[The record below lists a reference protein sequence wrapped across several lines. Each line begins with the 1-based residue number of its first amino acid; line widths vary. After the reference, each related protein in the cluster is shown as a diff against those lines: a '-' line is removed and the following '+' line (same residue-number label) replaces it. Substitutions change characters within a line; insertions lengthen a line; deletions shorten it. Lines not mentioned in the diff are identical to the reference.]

1 MQQILCGGTDCDAAG
16 VNPGADTG
24 AGIDQHHGRHH
35 PRPSE
40 HGHSGDRNRRQASH
54 RPPILY
60 AYDDPALGEDLRR
73 ALVHAGVDV
82 LVAHSAHEVR
92 ERARAARLALLLL
105 DMDRPDMDQS
115 AVRSY
120 VQTSSPVP
128 VVLLSTRGADE
139 DITLWL
145 KRGADDYIVK
155 PFNVPVQVSRIQA
168 LLRRTQPYTA
178 RHPGDQRVYPIADA
192 VFDAGANIIL
202 GRDNTRIRLTATEGH
217 ILRLLLLNKGR
228 VLPTSRIM
236 EHVHGYD
243 HKSSVN
249 AIRMHV
255 MHLRQKIAQL
265 PNRPQLIRTVPGIGY
280 SFDEH

>member
-1 MQQILCGGTDCDAAG
+1 MQQILCGGTDGDSAG
-16 VNPGADTG
+16 VTPGADTG
-24 AGIDQHHGRHH
+24 AGIDQHHGRHL
-35 PRPSE
+35 PRPTE
-40 HGHSGDRNRRQASH
+40 RGHSSDRHRRQASH

-82 LVAHSAHEVR
+82 LVAHSALELR

-105 DMDRPDMDQS
+105 DMDRPDLDQS
-115 AVRSY
+115 TVRSY
-120 VQTSSPVP
+120 VQASSPVP

-139 DITLWL
+139 DIALWL

-155 PFNVPVQVSRIQA
+155 PFSVPVQVSRIKA
-168 LLRRTQPYTA
+168 LLRRTQSYME
-178 RHPGDQRVYPIADA
+178 QRPDAHRIYRIADA
-192 VFDAGANIIL
+192 VFDERTNTVVGP
-202 GRDNTRIRLTATEGH
+202 DNTHIRLTATEGH

-228 VLPTSRIM
+228 VLPTSRIL

-243 HKSSVN
+243 HESSVD

-255 MHLRQKIAQL
+255 MRLRQKIAQL
-265 PNRPQLIRTVPGIGY
+265 PNRPQLIRTVHGTGY
-280 SFDEH
+280 SLHDH

>member
-1 MQQILCGGTDCDAAG
+1 MQQILCGGTACDSAG
-16 VNPGADTG
+16 VTPGADTG
-24 AGIDQHHGRHH
+24 TGIDQHPGRHH

-40 HGHSGDRNRRQASH
+40 HGHSGDPHRRQASH
-54 RPPILY
+54 RLPILY

-82 LVAHSAHEVR
+82 LVAHSAREVR
-92 ERARAARLALLLL
+92 ERTRAARLALLLL
-105 DMDRPDMDQS
+105 DIDRSDMDQS
-115 AVRSY
+115 TVRSY
-120 VQTSSPVP
+120 VQSSSPVP

-139 DITLWL
+139 DIALWL

-155 PFNVPVQVSRIQA
+155 PFNVPVQVSRIKA
-168 LLRRTQPYTA
+168 LLRRTQPYTE
-178 RHPGDQRVYPIADA
+178 RRPGDQRIYPIADA

-202 GRDNTRIRLTATEGH
+202 GRDHTRIRLTATEGH

-243 HKSSVN
+243 HKSSVD

-265 PNRPQLIRTVPGIGY
+265 PNRPQLIRTVHGTGY
-280 SFDEH
+280 SLHDH

>member
-1 MQQILCGGTDCDAAG
+1 MQQILCGGTDGDAAG
-16 VNPGADTG
+16 VTPGADTG
-24 AGIDQHHGRHH
+24 AGIDQHPGRHH

-40 HGHSGDRNRRQASH
+40 HGHSGDRHRRQPSH

-60 AYDDPALGEDLRR
+60 AYDDPALGEDLSR

-82 LVAHSAHEVR
+82 LVAHSAQEVR

-115 AVRSY
+115 TVRSY
-120 VQTSSPVP
+120 VQTSSLVP

-139 DITLWL
+139 DIALWL

-155 PFNVPVQVSRIQA
+155 PFNVPVQVSRIKA
-168 LLRRTQPYTA
+168 LLRRTQPYTE

-228 VLPTSRIM
+228 VLPISRIM
-236 EHVHGYD
+236 EHVYGYD
-243 HKSSVN
+243 HKSSVA

-255 MHLRQKIAQL
+255 MHLRQKIAHL
-265 PNRPQLIRTVPGIGY
+265 PNEPHLIRTVPGIGY
-280 SFDEH
+280 SLNER

>member
-1 MQQILCGGTDCDAAG
+1 MQQTFCGGTDCDAAG
-16 VNPGADTG
+16 ASPKADSG
-24 AGIDQHHGRHH
+24 GGIDRRHGRPQ

-40 HGHSGDRNRRQASH
+40 HGHTGDRHRRQASH

-73 ALVHAGVDV
+73 ALAHEGVDV
-82 LVAHSAHEVR
+82 LVAHSAREVW
-92 ERARAARLALLLL
+92 ERARATRLALLLL
-105 DMDRPDMDQS
+105 DLDLPDMDES
-115 AVRSY
+115 TVRSL
-120 VQTSSPVP
+120 VQTSSRLP

-139 DITLWL
+139 DIALWL
-145 KRGADDYIVK
+145 RRGADDYIVK
-155 PFNVPVQVSRIQA
+155 PFNVPVQVSRIKA
-168 LLRRTQPYTA
+168 LLRRTQSYTE
-178 RHPGDQRVYPIADA
+178 QRPDAHRIYRLADA
-192 VFDAGANIIL
+192 VFDEGTYTIV
-202 GRDNTRIRLTATEGH
+202 GRDNTHIRLTATEGH

-243 HKSSVN
+243 HKSSVD

-280 SFDEH
+280 SLREH